1 MSDTCFTNIGIQTS
15 LDAVEV
21 HEVISKNVVSILDS
35 KIEYYADIELDD
47 EHIHEY
53 LESAKKVCTQ
63 ESVTK
68 DLTDVLRIKDNGA
81 VELYWQEG
89 ETNRT
94 AFDLLVQ
101 RFAPYATTEFS
112 MGVTGVIDKEE
123 QNFWLNKAGEVS
135 WSSPAT

>member
-1 MSDTCFTNIGIQTS
+1 MSDTCFSNIGIQTS
-15 LDAVEV
+15 LDSAKIN
-21 HEVISKNVVSILDS
+21 EVISKSVISILDS
-35 KIEYYADIELDD
+35 KIEYYADIELED
-47 EHIHEY
+47 ENITEY
-53 LESAKKVCTQ
+53 LENAKKVCTQ

-68 DLTDVLRIKDNGA
+68 ELTDVIRIKDNGV
-81 VELYWQEG
+81 VELRWEEG
-89 ETNRT
+89 DTNRT

-135 WSSPAT
+135 WTSPTT